1 MTDAPRGDSA
11 DFDDI
16 LRAGAAEADAY
27 AEVEAG
33 HAHVD
38 GQPDGDAEAEP
49 SGSADEQGLD
59 DLDAIFGDD
68 VEVLDEQ
75 HAPRTG
81 ETGVVDVD
89 APVAPTSAPTVVAPI
104 PPSPPFAATASAPHA
119 APAEEP
125 FWVTDDAAQA
135 DPPTQVLPTVQP
147 PAQPVDAP
155 PSDPWTVAAEA
166 ARASAPEVEHDWQV
180 VADEAPA
187 EPIVVEPTVVEPTV
201 IEPEALEAEPAAAAG
216 PEPERE
222 GWMLSQEQPTIP
234 PAEPTPTREPRGWML
249 SASDHAHG
257 SAPGWDAIART
268 QQVPPLEVDPI
279 LQVDTGNPFQV
290 VDASAGAEPAAEAP
304 AAALAPEPAVAPAAA
319 EPAAAPAA
327 PRADDAA
334 ERAAQ
339 WSAVEEAAI
348 GQPVTGH
355 APGVVP
361 PFAGTAPLPPLP
373 PDVVELGTVA
383 TGAAAGAAAAAPPAA
398 SAPAAPNP
406 LVPGPT
412 GTIAGGSI
420 PEPGPAPVSPAPLDP
435 KAAARAA
442 ILRPTEPDTDDELAQ
457 AAITRVRGWLARE
470 GDQPRRRDRSAE
482 RLAGLLADERG
493 LDFAI
498 GFVDR
503 VVRPE
508 DPAVSARA
516 FDRLSRELPD
526 FLDWYLKLG
535 VTMGG
540 GFGVLAPGAIIPI
553 AKRAM
558 RSLVSHLVLDATPD
572 RLAKS
577 FARLRAD
584 GTRLNVNLLGEAVLG
599 EQEAEQRL
607 RGTIELLQ
615 RDDVDY
621 VSIKV
626 SSMAPQL
633 QPWAFDETVASVVE
647 RLLPLYRVAATKQGP
662 NGPAPA
668 FINLDMEEY
677 RDLDLTI
684 AVFQRLLEQPE
695 LGHLHAGV
703 VLQAYL
709 PDALGALDRLT
720 AWAQARVD
728 AGGAPIKVRVV
739 KGANLAMERVDA
751 AVHGW
756 PLTVL
761 PSKADTDAN
770 YKRVLLAALT
780 PERTRAVR
788 VGVAGHNL
796 FDLAFAVEVAYRT
809 GTIQSIDVE
818 MLLGMAAEHIDAIRA
833 DVPAVLLYTPVVR
846 PKEFD
851 AAVAYLVRRLEENG
865 SGDNFMS
872 SMYSL
877 GTDLDAF
884 TRERDRF
891 LASIDILQEQGM
903 DAPAPNRVQD
913 RGGDLAVAVG
923 PVQEEG
929 FANEPDTDA
938 SLPANRA
945 WGRQVLERAAQS
957 TLGIRTLE
965 LNRIEDV
972 PTLDRRIGKAVEA
985 AAGWAALG
993 AEGRARVLRDA
1004 AVTLGAYRGRLL
1016 EVMAAETGKTLAEG
1030 DPEVSEAIDF
1040 ARYYADQAIRLE
1052 QTHDARPVPVP
1063 LTVVVPPWNFPVAI
1077 PAGGI
1082 TAALATGS
1090 AVIVKPAPQS
1100 RRSAAV
1106 LLEALWEAGVP
1117 RDVLVLCDMEEGEV
1131 SQHLVAHPSVGRLIL
1146 TGSSATAALFSSWR
1160 ADLPLLAETSGK
1172 NGIVVTPSA
1181 DLDLAVADL
1190 VRSAFGHAG
1199 QKCSAASLGILVGS
1213 VGTSERFRR
1222 QLVDAVQTLRVGS
1235 PLDPRT
1241 HVGPIIEP
1249 ASGALLQAL
1258 TTLGEGE
1265 SWLVEPRQ
1273 LDAEGRVWSPGV
1285 RVGVQPGS
1293 FTHTTELFGPH
1304 LSLIAVRTLDEAIAV
1319 QNATDFGL
1327 TAGIHS
1333 LDVDEVH
1340 EWMQRVQAGNLY
1352 VNRGITGAIV
1362 RRQPFG
1368 GWRLSQV
1375 GPGAKAGGP
1384 SYLATLVDWEPVFQP
1399 PRANVKLA
1407 GLHQRVSNLIES
1419 ATPQLDFLEF
1429 DRIRAGANS
1438 DQRAWE
1444 AELGLSLDVSSLGVE
1459 RNVLRHRP
1467 TQTLVRL
1474 ADDGTMGQLVR
1485 VLAAAARA
1493 RATVR
1498 ISTSQPLPPG
1508 LERLVTAHGPVLRVE
1523 EIVVERDDAFHDR
1536 LRSGAAVL
1544 PVGPAALDDRGAEV
1558 HDGLVRS
1565 GEPTR
1570 RIRLCGTDA
1579 GLRELLA
1586 GNPTIAV
1593 YDAPITVEGRL
1604 ELMPFLREQAVSI
1617 TAHRFGNPDEAF
1629 ATLEV

>member
-16 LRAGAAEADAY
+16 LRAGAAEADAD
-27 AEVEAG
+27 AQDATS

-38 GQPDGDAEAEP
+38 SEHEHEAEP
-49 SGSADEQGLD
+49 TGSADDQGLD
-59 DLDAIFGDD
+59 DLDALFGDD
-68 VEVLDEQ
+68 LEVLDEQ

-104 PPSPPFAATASAPHA
+104 PPSPPFAGTRSVPHA

-125 FWVTDDAAQA
+125 FWVADGFAPA
-135 DPPTQVLPTVQP
+135 DPPTQVLPTVP
-147 PAQPVDAP
+147 PAAEPATDAQ
-155 PSDPWTVAAEA
+155 PSDPWTAAADA
-166 ARASAPEVEHDWQV
+166 ARASAPPVEHDWQV
-180 VADEAPA
+180 VADDAPA
-187 EPIVVEPTVVEPTV
+187 EPVVVEPTVLEPVEDD
-201 IEPEALEAEPAAAAG
+201 A

-234 PAEPTPTREPRGWML
+234 SVDPADDLEPKAEPRGWML

-279 LQVDTGNPFQV
+279 IQVDTGNAFQAV
-290 VDASAGAEPAAEAP
+290 EPTAAAASSAPGPGAAPPASGSESAIVDDAS
-304 AAALAPEPAVAPAAA
+304 
-319 EPAAAPAA
+319 
-327 PRADDAA
+327 A

-339 WSAVEEAAI
+339 WSAVEEVATA
-348 GQPVTGH
+348 QPATGH

-361 PFAGTAPLPPLP
+361 PHAGTAPLPPLP

-383 TGAAAGAAAAAPPAA
+383 AGAAAGTPG
-398 SAPAAPNP
+398 PAAPHP

-412 GTIAGGSI
+412 GTIAAAPI
-420 PEPGPAPVSPAPLDP
+420 PEPGPAPTPPAPLSP
-435 KAAARAA
+435 EAAARAA

-470 GDQPRRRDRSAE
+470 GDHPKRRDRSAE

-558 RSLVSHLVLDATPD
+558 RSLVSHLVLDATPE

-647 RLLPLYRVAATKQGP
+647 RLLPLYRIAATKQGP
-662 NGPAPA
+662 DGPAPA

-695 LGHLHAGV
+695 LHHLHAGV

-720 AWAQARVD
+720 TWAQGRVD

-770 YKRVLLAALT
+770 YKRVLVAALT

-788 VGVAGHNL
+788 IGVAGHNL

-884 TRERDRF
+884 VRERDRF
-891 LASIDILQEQGM
+891 LASIGLLQEQGM

-923 PVQEEG
+923 PAQEEG
-929 FANEPDTDA
+929 FENEPDTDP

-965 LNRIEDV
+965 LNRIDDV
-972 PTLDRRIGKAVEA
+972 PTLERRIGKAVEA
-985 AAGWAALG
+985 ASGWAAQG
-993 AEGRARVLRDA
+993 AQARARILRDA
-1004 AVTLGAYRGRLL
+1004 AITLGAYRGRLL

-1040 ARYYADQAIRLE
+1040 ARFYADQAIRLE
-1052 QTHDARPVPVP
+1052 QTHDAKPVPVA
-1063 LTVVVPPWNFPVAI
+1063 LTVVTPPWNFPVAI

-1090 AVIVKPAPQS
+1090 AVIVKPAPQA

-1131 SQHLVAHPSVGRLIL
+1131 SRHLVAHPAVGRLIL
-1146 TGSSATAALFSSWR
+1146 TGSSETAALFSSWR
-1160 ADLPLLAETSGK
+1160 DDLPLLAETSGK

-1249 ASGALLQAL
+1249 AQGRLLQAL

-1285 RVGVQPGS
+1285 RMGVQPGS
-1293 FTHTTELFGPH
+1293 FTHTTEFFGPH
-1304 LSLIAVRTLDEAIAV
+1304 LSLVAVRTLDEAIAV
-1319 QNATDFGL
+1319 QNGTDYGL
-1327 TAGIHS
+1327 IAGIHS

-1384 SYLATLVDWEPVFQP
+1384 SYLATLVDWQPVFQP

-1523 EIVVERDDAFHDR
+1523 EIVVETDAAFHER

-1544 PVGPAALDDRGAEV
+1544 PVGPPALDDRGAAV

-1579 GLRELLA
+1579 GLRPLLA

>member
-1 MTDAPRGDSA
+1 
-11 DFDDI
+11 
-16 LRAGAAEADAY
+16 
-27 AEVEAG
+27 
-33 HAHVD
+33 
-38 GQPDGDAEAEP
+38 
-49 SGSADEQGLD
+49 
-59 DLDAIFGDD
+59 
-68 VEVLDEQ
+68 
-75 HAPRTG
+75 
-81 ETGVVDVD
+81 
-89 APVAPTSAPTVVAPI
+89 
-104 PPSPPFAATASAPHA
+104 
-119 APAEEP
+119 
-125 FWVTDDAAQA
+125 
-135 DPPTQVLPTVQP
+135 
-147 PAQPVDAP
+147 
-155 PSDPWTVAAEA
+155 
-166 ARASAPEVEHDWQV
+166 
-180 VADEAPA
+180 
-187 EPIVVEPTVVEPTV
+187 
-201 IEPEALEAEPAAAAG
+201 
-216 PEPERE
+216 
-222 GWMLSQEQPTIP
+222 ML
-234 PAEPTPTREPRGWML
+234 
-249 SASDHAHG
+249 H
-257 SAPGWDAIART
+257 
-268 QQVPPLEVDPI
+268 
-279 LQVDTGNPFQV
+279 
-290 VDASAGAEPAAEAP
+290 
-304 AAALAPEPAVAPAAA
+304 
-319 EPAAAPAA
+319 
-327 PRADDAA
+327 
-334 ERAAQ
+334 
-339 WSAVEEAAI
+339 
-348 GQPVTGH
+348 
-355 APGVVP
+355 
-361 PFAGTAPLPPLP
+361 
-373 PDVVELGTVA
+373 
-383 TGAAAGAAAAAPPAA
+383 
-398 SAPAAPNP
+398 
-406 LVPGPT
+406 
-412 GTIAGGSI
+412 
-420 PEPGPAPVSPAPLDP
+420 
-435 KAAARAA
+435 
-442 ILRPTEPDTDDELAQ
+442 PTEPDTDDELAQ
-457 AAITRVRGWLARE
+457 AAIHRVRGWLARE
-470 GDQPRRRDRSAE
+470 GQQPRRRDRSAE

-508 DPAVSARA
+508 DAVVSARA
-516 FDRLSRELPD
+516 FDRLSRDMPD

-540 GFGVLAPGAIIPI
+540 GFGVLAPGAVIPI

-599 EQEAEQRL
+599 EQEAEHRL
-607 RGTIELLQ
+607 RGTAELLQ

-633 QPWAFDETVASVVE
+633 QLWSFDETVVAVVE
-647 RLLPLYRVAATKQGP
+647 RLLPLYRMAASGP
-662 NGPAPA
+662 TQT

-684 AVFQRLLEQPE
+684 AVFQRILEQPE
-695 LGHLHAGV
+695 LRGLHAGI

-709 PDALGALDRLT
+709 PDALSALDGLT
-720 AWAQARVD
+720 AWAQQRV
-728 AGGAPIKVRVV
+728 AGGGAPIKVRVV
-739 KGANLAMERVDA
+739 KGANLAMERADA

-770 YKRVLLAALT
+770 YKRVLHAALT

-796 FDLAFAVEVAYRT
+796 FDLAYAVELAHRT
-809 GTIQSIDVE
+809 GTIRAIDVE

-833 DVPAVLLYTPVVR
+833 DVPEVLLYTPVVR

-865 SGDNFMS
+865 SGENFMS
-872 SMYSL
+872 GMFEL
-877 GTDLDAF
+877 GTDPDVF
-884 TRERDRF
+884 HRERDRF
-891 LASIDILQEQGM
+891 LASVDILREQGL
-903 DAPAPNRVQD
+903 APLPPNRTQD
-913 RGGDLAVAVG
+913 RSGDLSVAVG

-929 FANEPDTDA
+929 FENEPDTDA
-938 SLPANRA
+938 SLAANRA
-945 WGRQVLERAAQS
+945 WGRQILERAASS
-957 TLGIRTLE
+957 TLGTRTLE

-972 PTLDRRIGKAVEA
+972 PTLERRIGKAVEA
-985 AAGWAALG
+985 AAGWAASG
-993 AEGRARVLRDA
+993 AEARARILRDA

-1040 ARYYADQAIRLE
+1040 ARYYADQAVLLE
-1052 QTHDARPVPVP
+1052 ETEHARPVPVA
-1063 LTVVVPPWNFPVAI
+1063 LTVVTPPWNFPVAI

-1090 AVIVKPAPQS
+1090 AVIVKPAPQA

-1131 SQHLVAHPSVGRLIL
+1131 SRHLVAHPAVGRLIL
-1146 TGSSATAALFSSWR
+1146 TGSSETAALFSSWR

-1181 DLDLAVADL
+1181 DLDLAVSDL
-1190 VRSAFGHAG
+1190 VKSAFGHAG

-1213 VGTSERFRR
+1213 VATSERFRR

-1241 HVGPIIEP
+1241 HVGPIVEP
-1249 ASGALLQAL
+1249 ASGRLLEAL

-1273 LDAEGRVWSPGV
+1273 LDAEGRMWSPGV
-1285 RVGVQPGS
+1285 RMGVQPGS
-1293 FTHTTELFGPH
+1293 FTHRTEFFGPH

-1319 QNATDFGL
+1319 QDGTDYGL

-1333 LDVDEVH
+1333 LDVDEVQ

-1384 SYLATLVDWEPVFQP
+1384 SYLSTLVDWEPVFQP
-1399 PRANVKLA
+1399 PRSNVKLA
-1407 GLHQRVSNLIES
+1407 GLHKRVSNLIES

-1438 DQRAWE
+1438 DQHAWE
-1444 AELGLSLDVSSLGVE
+1444 ASLGRSLDVSDLGVE
-1459 RNVLRHRP
+1459 RNVLRYRP

-1498 ISTSQPLPPG
+1498 ISSSRALPPA

-1523 EIVVERDDAFHDR
+1523 EIVVESDAAFHDR
-1536 LRSGAAVL
+1536 LRSGAAIA
-1544 PVGPAALDDRGAEV
+1544 PVAGPALDDRGREV

-1570 RIRLCGTDA
+1570 RIRLAGTDA
-1579 GLRELLA
+1579 GLRPLLA
-1586 GNPTIAV
+1586 GNPTVAV

-1617 TAHRFGNPDEAF
+1617 TAHRFGNPDAAF
-1629 ATLEV
+1629 AALEV